1 MSTGPDEEHC
11 LMVVS
16 CNSNENG
23 MFLSSQLKFFE
34 KYLRKVNKIF
44 KKVLLK
50 DGFKAL
56 AFRTNSFKICS
67 VSHTVHV
74 KKVHFLQ
81 FLVSRPDIVEGPFS
95 QDKTW
100 YKVNPLYTKHSVF
113 KNDLRKSKKRY
124 QKKFK

>member
-50 DGFKAL
+50 MVLKLWLLELTPLKFAVYPTRYMLKKSI
-56 AFRTNSFKICS
+56 FSSF
-67 VSHTVHV
+67 
-74 KKVHFLQ
+74 
-81 FLVSRPDIVEGPFS
+81 
-95 QDKTW
+95 
-100 YKVNPLYTKHSVF
+100 
-113 KNDLRKSKKRY
+113 
-124 QKKFK
+124 